1 MGESDPPYLYDSPVH
16 HQTTSPRFYSQ
27 PFNPKAVTEASWAQ
41 PEPQPEVK
49 APLVGLN
56 RHPDSYYNVPDRTRW
71 TPMSPHTKSR
81 VIYGRQI
88 QLGLRVLALIG
99 ALGSLFCSIVIKNAA
114 TTVIWIVRV
123 GPAVAILHNIYSI
136 WYLWRSAITR
146 PPGSQAS
153 YMLFAGTLDLGLVP
167 YYIFAAF
174 LGYRQW
180 TDTAWNWQNL
190 LSSELD
196 VTTKIAESTFLL
208 SVVNGGLH
216 LISLG
221 ICIFLGIIFHKI
233 RKLPPDMNPLEDNL
247 TARPL
252 KRSKSEIIE
261 KHASLSTLDTDI
273 GSSEEPLITGPR
285 TVPFMHTRD
294 NMYLDGFSRYPPSAS
309 DKRHSQYSQNTQRMS
324 RAESVP
330 QLPFQQPNDI
340 ADDVT
345 VNSPIDKT
353 PDIFTRPTTTI
364 PHGSPVREP
373 SPAIP
378 PRSQC
383 VSPASDNWIVYPSRS
398 ATPAED
404 ENEHPLP
411 REPSSAY
418 SAVETL
424 ASAKNG
430 VMEWFSGPQRH
441 GQPVGQ
447 AITEDV
453 RGEYE
458 SIAAN
463 EYYSHNHDD
472 VHDFLYRNGL
482 YDSAEQDLGDH
493 RIDIFQDHDQ
503 EHDYLDEETR
513 NSLRVNP
520 LALNPPTPQ
529 PKVEGIRAVAR
540 SPSNSGR
547 MALTDIPNLSPNLQ
561 QNEDASAVEPT
572 PKKSKTFYGDVA
584 LARAGSDRSN
594 NNNNNINRKPSLG
607 QKLGKFTMSRSQ
619 KRSAYG
625 ALKQHD
631 DDANDYLQ
639 ADPVTLAGDRKGRVV
654 SNSGA
659 DFGGRAVP
667 DTHPAADPNASSS
680 ISYGNYLAGLGV
692 VGVGR
697 RRDVS
702 GKIAE
707 EGRAEASKK
716 PGVEVNPV
724 RGDENVKPVRAAG
737 WARFAG
743 L

>member
-1 MGESDPPYLYDSPVH
+1 MGESDPPYLYDRPIRQH
-16 HQTTSPRFYSQ
+16 TASPRFYSQ
-27 PFNPKAVTEASWAQ
+27 TFNPKAVTEASWAQ
-41 PEPQPEVK
+41 PEPRAEVK
-49 APLVGLN
+49 GPLVDLN

-71 TPMSPHTKSR
+71 TPLSPHTKSR
-81 VIYGRQI
+81 VIYGRKV

-114 TTVIWIVRV
+114 NTIIWIVRV

-136 WYLWRSAITR
+136 WHLSRSAISR

-167 YYIFAAF
+167 FYVFAAF

-180 TDTAWNWQNL
+180 TDTAWNWTTM
-190 LSSELD
+190 LSSEFD
-196 VTTKIAESTFLL
+196 VTAKIAESTFLL

-216 LISLG
+216 AISLG
-221 ICIFLGIIFHKI
+221 ICIFLGIIFRQIH
-233 RKLPPDMNPLEDNL
+233 RLPPDMNPLEDNL
-247 TARPL
+247 TARPMS
-252 KRSKSEIIE
+252 RSRQSIKE
-261 KHASLSTLDTDI
+261 KHACLSTLDTDL
-273 GSSEEPLITGPR
+273 GSSEDPLIDAR
-285 TVPFMHTRD
+285 KMPFVHTRE
-294 NMYLDGFSRYPPSAS
+294 NSYLDGLSRYPPSVS
-309 DKRHSQYSQNTQRMS
+309 DKRHSQYSQSNQRMS
-324 RAESVP
+324 RAESIP

-340 ADDVT
+340 PDDIT
-345 VNSPIDKT
+345 INSPIEN
-353 PDIFTRPTTTI
+353 PDIFNRPTTTI
-364 PHGSPVREP
+364 SHGSPVRKP
-373 SPAIP
+373 SPAMP

-383 VSPASDNWIVYPSRS
+383 ASPASDNWIVYPSRS
-398 ATPAED
+398 GTPVEAETQ
-404 ENEHPLP
+404 HPAP

-418 SAVETL
+418 SAAETL
-424 ASAKNG
+424 TSAKNG
-430 VMEWFSGPQRH
+430 VMDWFNGSHRQ

-463 EYYSHNHDD
+463 EYYSHNNDDD
-472 VHDFLYRNGL
+472 VHDFLYRTGF
-482 YDSAEQDLGDH
+482 YDNAEQDIGDN
-493 RIDIFQDHDQ
+493 RIDIFQDSDH
-503 EHDYLDEETR
+503 EHEYLDEETR

-529 PKVEGIRAVAR
+529 PRLNGIRSVTR
-540 SPSNSGR
+540 SPSNSSGR
-547 MALTDIPNLSPNLQ
+547 MALTDIPNLSPNPQ
-561 QNEDASAVEPT
+561 QPSEAISTDPT
-572 PKKSKTFYGDVA
+572 PKKSKTFYGDVSQ
-584 LARAGSDRSN
+584 AGGGNDSGSN
-594 NNNNNINRKPSLG
+594 NVTRKASLG
-607 QKLGKFTMSRSQ
+607 QKLGKFTMNRNQ

-631 DDANDYLQ
+631 DDDSDYLQ
-639 ADPVTLAGDRKGRVV
+639 ADPGTLAGDRKGRVV

-659 DFGGRAVP
+659 DFGRPA
-667 DTHPAADPNASSS
+667 TESHPAATANSASSM
-680 ISYGNYLAGLGV
+680 SYGNYLAGLGV

-707 EGRAEASKK
+707 EGRAETSKK
-716 PGVEVNPV
+716 PGLDSSSPA
-724 RGDENVKPVRAAG
+724 RGDENAKPVRAAG

>member
-1 MGESDPPYLYDSPVH
+1 MGESDPPYLYERPIRQ
-16 HQTTSPRFYSQ
+16 QTASPRFYSQ
-27 PFNPKAVTEASWAQ
+27 AFNPKAVTQASWAQ
-41 PEPQPEVK
+41 PEPKPEVK
-49 APLVGLN
+49 GHLVDLN

-71 TPMSPHTKSR
+71 TPMSLHTKSR
-81 VIYGRQI
+81 VIYGRKV
-88 QLGLRVLALIG
+88 QLGLRVLALVG

-114 TTVIWIVRV
+114 TTIIWIVRV
-123 GPAVAILHNIYSI
+123 GPAVAILHNLYGI
-136 WYLWRSAITR
+136 WHLRRSAISR

-153 YMLFAGTLDLGLVP
+153 YMLFAGTFDFGLVP
-167 YYIFAAF
+167 YYVFAAF
-174 LGYRQW
+174 LAYRQW
-180 TDTAWNWQNL
+180 TDSAWNWTTL
-190 LSSELD
+190 LSSDQD
-196 VTTKIAESTFLL
+196 VTAKIAESTFLL

-216 LISLG
+216 AISLG
-221 ICIFLGIIFHKI
+221 ISIFLGVIFHQI

-252 KRSKSEIIE
+252 RQSKSETKE
-261 KHASLSTLDTDI
+261 KHASLSTLDTDF
-273 GSSEEPLITGPR
+273 GSSDDPLINTPR

-294 NMYLDGFSRYPPSAS
+294 NMYLEGLGRYPPSAS
-309 DKRHSQYSQNTQRMS
+309 ENRNSQYSQTNQRMS
-324 RAESVP
+324 RAESIP
-330 QLPFQQPNDI
+330 QLPFQQANDI
-340 ADDVT
+340 PDDIT
-345 VNSPIDKT
+345 INSPIEN

-364 PHGSPVREP
+364 AHGSPVREP

-383 VSPASDNWIVYPSRS
+383 VSPASDNWIVYPSRPAS
-398 ATPAED
+398 PAE
-404 ENEHPLP
+404 EVTQHAAP

-418 SAVETL
+418 SAAETL

-430 VMEWFSGPQRH
+430 VMEWFNGPQRQ

-458 SIAAN
+458 SIAAD
-463 EYYSHNHDD
+463 EFYGHNQDDD
-472 VHDFLYRNGL
+472 VHDFLYRSGL
-482 YDSAEQDLGDH
+482 YDSAEHDLGNH

-503 EHDYLDEETR
+503 EHEYLDEETR

-520 LALNPPTPQ
+520 LALNPPSPQ
-529 PKVEGIRAVAR
+529 PRLNGIRSVTNR
-540 SPSNSGR
+540 TSSGR
-547 MALTDIPNLSPNLQ
+547 MALTDIPNLSPTPQ
-561 QNEDASAVEPT
+561 QSSEAITADPT
-572 PKKSKTFYGDVA
+572 PKKAKTFYGDVA
-584 LARAGSDRSN
+584 QAGSGNSN
-594 NNNNNINRKPSLG
+594 PTRKASLG
-607 QKLGKFTMSRSQ
+607 QKIGKFTMTRNQ

-631 DDANDYLQ
+631 DEDGDYPHHLQ
-639 ADPVTLAGDRKGRVV
+639 ADPVTLDGDRKGRVV

-659 DFGGRAVP
+659 DFGRAAAESQ
-667 DTHPAADPNASSS
+667 PAGAKSSS
-680 ISYGNYLAGLGV
+680 SMSYGNYLAGLGV

-707 EGRAEASKK
+707 EGRVQSSVKSGLDSSPARADESAAK
-716 PGVEVNPV
+716 PG
-724 RGDENVKPVRAAG
+724 RAAG